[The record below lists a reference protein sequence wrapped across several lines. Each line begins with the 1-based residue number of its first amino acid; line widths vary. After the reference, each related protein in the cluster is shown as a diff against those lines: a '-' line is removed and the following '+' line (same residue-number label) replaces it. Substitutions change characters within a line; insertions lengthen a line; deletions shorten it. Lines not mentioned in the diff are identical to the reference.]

1 MKQILDQ
8 NKFDLFSQK
17 SKQVRLHILDMLT
30 NAKSSHLGSALSIVD
45 ILTVLFNEFIDIDLI
60 KKQSKNRDY
69 FILSK
74 GHAVSALYATLA
86 SVGVFSEEIL
96 QTYCKDG
103 SVLAGHPIKDC
114 VPGVEASTGS
124 LGHGLSLGVGLAI
137 AFKKDESKNRIYVL
151 LGDGEC
157 QEGSVWEAIQLAVR
171 LKLNN
176 LVVIIDSNKLQGLD
190 RTQEVCVGSLEQK
203 FLAFGC
209 NTFQIDGHDFS
220 QIFKTLKSVT
230 DSVFPSVIIANT
242 IKGKGISFAHDK
254 LEWHYKSVNEEEYKI
269 AKKEILGI

>member
-1 MKQILDQ
+1 MQILDQ
-8 NKFDLFSQK
+8 NKFNLFSQK

-45 ILTVLFNEFIDIDLI
+45 ILTVIFNEFIDVELI

-74 GHAVSALYATLA
+74 GHAASALYATLA
-86 SVGVFSEEIL
+86 CAGVFPEEVL

-103 SVLAGHPIKDC
+103 SKLAGHPIKDC

-124 LGHGLSLGVGLAI
+124 LGHGLPLAVGLAI
-137 AFKKDESKNRIYVL
+137 AFKKDGLKNKIYVL

-176 LVVIIDSNKLQGLD
+176 IVVIVDSNKLQGLD
-190 RTQEVCVGSLEQK
+190 RTQEICVGCLEQK
-203 FLAFGC
+203 FSVFGC
-209 NTFQIDGHDFS
+209 NTFQIDGHDFN
-220 QIFKTLKSVT
+220 QIFQTLNGVGST
-230 DSVFPSVIIANT
+230 EFPDVIIANT
-242 IKGKGISFAHDK
+242 IKGKGISFTQDK
-254 LEWHYKSVNEEEYKI
+254 LEWHYKSANEEEYKI